1 MLGHVDRR
9 PPARAF
15 ASRVFV
21 GPAPITLLLTAALAA
36 FCYLSWRKLA
46 VLAHL
51 QPEPR
56 TDQPGTRLLRV
67 LRLGLLQSKMISL
80 EPAAGLMHTAIFL
93 GFLAL
98 LIRKLQL
105 LIIGYDASF
114 TFPGLA
120 GGVYSAIK
128 DGVELLVT
136 LAVLYAFWRRFVLK
150 PRRLEPNREA
160 LLVLSLI
167 LVIMVTDFAFDGFR
181 FALLSPTDTGIAH
194 ERSFAPIGAAIATAF
209 SSLDPV
215 TLQAG
220 MHAMYWLQMLT
231 VLGFLVLLPT
241 GEHFHIVTALPALFF
256 ARPSPLNTVPPV
268 DLQKIMAD
276 DADDDLR
283 VGVRSAADLT
293 WEEGRDAFTCTECG
307 RCKTACP
314 TFLTGKPL
322 ALKWVNDR
330 LKHHLTAQR
339 EALVADAKDTL
350 PPLVGNVIDEDT
362 LWACTTCGY
371 CEVACPIQL
380 EHLGKFYRMR
390 QHRVMMDGEFP
401 EGLRSLFDNVEST
414 GNPWGLP
421 ADTRAD
427 WARGL
432 EVPLLTSPEQAVS
445 IDYLFYVGSAQSF
458 DDRAQKVA
466 RAFVQVLRAAGVRF
480 AILGPAEGST
490 GECVRRAGNEM
501 LFQTLAQSL
510 VETLG
515 RVNATRIVT
524 CDPHAFN
531 ALKNEYPAFGGRYEV
546 LHHTQLIDQLITEGR
561 LPLVARHQQVIYHEP
576 CYLARHNGEYDAP
589 RRVLARICR
598 DMPMEFALNRERA
611 MCCGAGGARFWMEE
625 TIGTR
630 INVLRVQQAL
640 PQQPKVIATACPYC
654 TTMLRDGL
662 AESGHAEAIAC
673 RDIAELVADALP
685 TPATA

>member
-1 MLGHVDRR
+1 MG
-9 PPARAF
+9 A
-15 ASRVFV
+15 
-21 GPAPITLLLTAALAA
+21 APITLLLAASLAA
-36 FCYLSWRKLA
+36 FAFLSWRKLA
-46 VLAHL
+46 VLGHL
-51 QPEPR
+51 QAEPR
-56 TDQPGTRLLRV
+56 ADHPGARLLRV
-67 LRLGLLQSKMISL
+67 FRLGIMQSKMISL

-93 GFLAL
+93 GFMAL
-98 LIRKLQL
+98 LVRKLQL
-105 LIIGYDASF
+105 LVIGYDAGF

-120 GGVYSAIK
+120 GGLYSALK

-167 LVIMVTDFAFDGFR
+167 LVIMITDFAFDGFR
-181 FALLSPTDTGIAH
+181 FALLSATDAGIAH
-194 ERSFAPIGAAIATAF
+194 ERAFAPIGAAIASAF
-209 SSLDPV
+209 SSLDPA
-215 TLQAG
+215 TLNTG

-241 GEHFHIVTALPALFF
+241 GEHFHIVTALPALYF
-256 ARPSPLNTVPPV
+256 ARPSPLNTVPSV
-268 DLQKIMAD
+268 DLEKIMAD
-276 DADDDLR
+276 DASDDLR
-283 VGVRSAADLT
+283 VGARTAADLT
-293 WEEGRDAFTCTECG
+293 WKDGLDAFTCTECG

-330 LKHHLTAQR
+330 VKHHLIDQR
-339 EALVADAKDTL
+339 DALLADATDKL
-350 PPLVGNVIDEDT
+350 PPLVGSVIEQET

-401 EGLRSLFDNVEST
+401 AALKSLFDNVESA

-432 EVPLLTSPEQAVS
+432 DVPLLSSPDQAAAL
-445 IDYLFYVGSAQSF
+445 DYLFYVGSAQSF

-466 RAFVQVLRAAGVRF
+466 RAFVKVLRAAGVKF

-515 RVNATRIVT
+515 RVNVTRIVT

-531 ALKNEYPAFGGRYEV
+531 ALRNEYPAFGGRYEV
-546 LHHTQLIDQLITEGR
+546 LHHTQLIDQLIAAGR
-561 LPLVARHQQVIYHEP
+561 LSPAPRHERVIYHEP
-576 CYLARHNGEYDAP
+576 CYLARHNGEYEAP
-589 RRVLARICR
+589 RRVLDRVCR
-598 DMPMEFALNRERA
+598 DKPLEFELSRERA

-640 PQQPKVIATACPYC
+640 PQQPRIIATACPYC

-662 AESGHAEAIAC
+662 TETGQAEVIAC
-673 RDIAELVADALP
+673 RDIAELVAEALP
-685 TPATA
+685 GPDTVSG